1 MILKKY
7 ASPQRLSTRLILVFG
22 VIILITTFVA
32 GVPAYLFI
40 RAELK
45 NEAWRHVANGEKVT
59 RALLDAE
66 QKRLV
71 SLATL
76 TSQRPTLKT
85 LLLLGDKEAL
95 SKYLGTYQTG
105 VEIDLLYVQN
115 TDREFFAGGDHL
127 SGVIS
132 LTLTSEITYLAI
144 TDPSPGLLL
153 VANKT
158 IIEEGTNQV
167 LGYVTVGISLNDIF
181 CRQLAQETGFE
192 YSVLLNDARVSSSLG
207 DNISQ
212 IDVETLQRVY
222 QTGLG
227 QEVATSISGVHYYK
241 YLVPLFDDQ
250 GEVIAIMEVSSP
262 VDDLVQADK
271 RAFNTLVICTCLVA
285 LFSSGFGYIFAR
297 KLTAPLMQLTSAAQ
311 RISEGDFSSPIGIT
325 KEPYEITVL
334 TTAFEESRKKVHNAL
349 EKLSRANAWLETL
362 VGSIVEGII
371 TVDTDERITS
381 FSQGAERI
389 TGWSSEEVVGR
400 PISQILLCKHPGET
414 MMGECFP
421 HSGTRQVTITTLNNR
436 EVTLSIT
443 SAKMPLSEGKSHEEI
458 AMVLRDITEEKAI
471 QNLRSYFLANI
482 SHEFRTPLSALNAS
496 VELLLDEL
504 EHYSLAEIRELL
516 NSIHMSVSGLQTL
529 IDNLLESMSI
539 EAGYFKIRRKP
550 TDLNTIVLDAVRL
563 MEPLLNRRRQELL
576 LKGWDRLSPVNIDP
590 TRITQVLVNLISNA
604 SKFGPMGEEII
615 LSLERKDGRLLRL
628 MVSDRGPGVSQ
639 NDREDIFKRFVQLDS
654 SGEAQYGIGLG
665 LSVVK
670 AIVEEHGGEVGVSER
685 EGGGSAFWF
694 TIPLNR
700 GTT

>member
-1 MILKKY
+1 MALRKS
-7 ASPQRLSTRLILVFG
+7 AFPQRLSTRLIIVFG

-40 RAELK
+40 RAELE
-45 NEAWRHVANGEKVT
+45 NEAWEHVASGEKAT
-59 RALLDAE
+59 RALLAAE
-66 QKRLV
+66 QKRII

-76 TSQRPTLKT
+76 TSQRPTLRNY
-85 LLLLGDKEAL
+85 LLAEDKEAL
-95 SKYLGTYQTG
+95 SAYLETYQAG
-105 VEIDLLYVQN
+105 VDIDLLVVQ
-115 TDREFFAGGDHL
+115 DADGEFFAGGNHL
-127 SGVIS
+127 PGAIS
-132 LTLTSEITYLAI
+132 LPQTPEITYLTF

-153 VANKT
+153 ATNKT
-158 IIEEGTNQV
+158 VIEEGTNQV
-167 LGYVTVGISLNDIF
+167 LGYVVVGKFLNDFF
-181 CRQLAQETGFE
+181 CSQLAQETGFE
-192 YSVLLNDARVSSSLG
+192 YSVLLNDARVSSSLI
-207 DNISQ
+207 DNTSQ
-212 IDVETLQRVY
+212 IDGETAQRVY

-227 QEVATSISGVHYYK
+227 QEVTTSISGILYYE
-241 YLVPLFDDQ
+241 YLIPLFDDQ
-250 GEVIAIMEVSSP
+250 GNVIAIMEVSSP
-262 VDDLVQADK
+262 VDNLVQAEK

-285 LFSSGFGYIFAR
+285 LFSSGFGYFFAR

-311 RISEGDFSSPIGIT
+311 RISEGDLSSPIEIT

-334 TTAFEESRKKVHNAL
+334 ITAFEESRKKVHNAL
-349 EKLSRANAWLETL
+349 EKLSQANAWLETL

-371 TVDTDERITS
+371 TVDTDDRITS

-389 TGWSSEEVVGR
+389 TGWPSGEVIGR
-400 PISQILLCKHPGET
+400 PINQVLRCDLPNDTLVDKGLS
-414 MMGECFP
+414 
-421 HSGTRQVTITTLNNR
+421 HSGSRQVNITTLNNR

-443 SAKMPLSEGKSHEEI
+443 SAKMPLSDGNSHEEF

-516 NSIHMSVSGLQTL
+516 NSIHLSVSGLQTL

-539 EAGYFKIRRKP
+539 EAGHFKIRPKP
-550 TDLNTIVLDAVRL
+550 TDLNTIVLDAVRV

-576 LKGWDRLSPVNIDP
+576 LKGWDRLSPVNVDP

-615 LSLERKDGRLLRL
+615 LSLEKVNGRLLRVS
-628 MVSDRGPGVSQ
+628 VSDRGPGVSQ
-639 NDREDIFKRFVQLDS
+639 NDREDIFKRFVQLDA

-670 AIVEEHGGEVGVSER
+670 AIVERHGGEVGVSER
-685 EGGGSAFWF
+685 EGGGSTFWF
-694 TIPLNR
+694 TIPVNG
-700 GTT
+700 GTA